1 MLLSASPM
9 HISGVHFDGSIRER
23 LSRQTQMQ
31 QDAFD
36 DGGLVDAT
44 APRAPWAHNRHGGG
58 FADAGSRD
66 SMLPSLANVRMALM
80 CLRKLCLRKLCL
92 RKLESTSNPMWATAD
107 HAAACGADGDWHSAC
122 LVSSITVDS

>member
-1 MLLSASPM
+1 MLVSASPV

-58 FADAGSRD
+58 VADAASRD

-80 CLRKLCLRKLCL
+80 CFRKLCFRKLW
-92 RKLESTSNPMWATAD
+92 STSNPMWATAD
-107 HAAACGADGDWHSAC
+107 HAAGVWW
-122 LVSSITVDS
+122 LVIGTVRAW